1 MFKQKHLIK
10 FMDCDPAGILFFAKV
25 FYFAH
30 NTYEEFLKQSNLYE
44 TVFDNPSFA
53 FPIVKSNAQYYKP
66 INKGKEISI
75 ELKIKNI
82 NEHSYTTV
90 YLFQDG
96 DQKVAEVEI
105 VHVCVSK
112 SEFKKASLPGSL
124 IKIIATYSE

>member
-1 MFKQKHLIK
+1 
-10 FMDCDPAGILFFAKV
+10 MDCDPAGILFFAKV

>member
-53 FPIVKSNAQYYKP
+53 FPIVKSTAQYYKP